1 MPHKAPFAP
10 DRIVLGTMLMLGFC
24 LTAPLLDVCA
34 KLASAAIPVGQI
46 TGARFLVQS
55 LIMLPALILWRYPL
69 RFDPSL
75 LRLLF
80 ARALLLVL
88 STFCFVAA
96 IASMPIADAL
106 AIVFV
111 EPFLLLLIGNYAL
124 REKVGPRRLAAC
136 AVGFLG
142 VLLVIQPSFEAFG
155 AVAFLPLG
163 TALFFAL
170 YMLITRALSRRI
182 QAVPMQFHSAWIG
195 TLFCLPILLFAEG
208 SGIQSLDPVM
218 PQGIFWF
225 FLIGVGAASSLSHLL
240 MSLALSHAPATV
252 LAPLHYLELV
262 SAAAFG
268 YLVFKD
274 TPNEMA
280 LAGMTVIIG
289 CGLYIIHRE
298 RVQERRTKAS

>member
-1 MPHKAPFAP
+1 
-10 DRIVLGTMLMLGFC
+10 MLGFC

-34 KLASAAIPVGQI
+34 KLAAATIPVGQV

-106 AIVFV
+106 AIAFV
-111 EPFLLLLIGNYAL
+111 EPFLLLLIGKYAL
-124 REKVGPRRLAAC
+124 AEKVGPRRLAAC
-136 AVGFLG
+136 AVGFGG

-155 AVAFLPLG
+155 AVALFPLG

-182 QAVPMQFHSAWIG
+182 QAAPMQFHSAWIG
-195 TLFCLPILLFAEG
+195 TLICLPILLLAEG
-208 SGIQSLDPVM
+208 SGIESLDPVM

-240 MSLALSHAPATV
+240 MSLALSYAPATV

-262 SAAAFG
+262 SAAALG

-280 LAGMTVIIG
+280 LAGMVVVIG

-298 RVQERRTKAS
+298 RVQERRTKGA